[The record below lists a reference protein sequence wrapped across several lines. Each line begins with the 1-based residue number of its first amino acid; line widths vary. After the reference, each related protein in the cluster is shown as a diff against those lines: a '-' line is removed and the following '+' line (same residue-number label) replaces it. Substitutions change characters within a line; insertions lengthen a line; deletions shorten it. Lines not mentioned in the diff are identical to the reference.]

1 MIRRVKHIYCPRTSV
16 LTWHLDPLHNLFSM
30 LPKTEQIFRDNIHI
44 ANLERGIKSP
54 EFQDK
59 KERILILYYLL
70 ENVSGLNRT
79 QTQTL
84 ADAVLIPRDKQVIL
98 GLLKVAK
105 KEDKGSPSGGFFA
118 ASQGFVKRTPCISNM
133 SEDALWRDANNFA
146 SSIPD
151 SRFLSKLETTP
162 VDECL
167 RDAIVKAEEAA
178 HTYLKKQIK
187 SLVDGLA
194 EQIFTIQKEECDK
207 QIEQEIT
214 SQKAKELGIIRSGF
228 VHQVEALSRERSRS
242 YVHYSLGKWPMA

>member
-1 MIRRVKHIYCPRTSV
+1 
-16 LTWHLDPLHNLFSM
+16 M
-30 LPKTEQIFRDNIHI
+30 LPKTEQIFRDNIHT
-44 ANLERGIKSP
+44 ANLERGIKSS

-70 ENVSGLNRT
+70 ENVNGSNRT

-84 ADAVLIPRDKQVIL
+84 ADAVLIPRDNQAVL

-105 KEDKGSPSGGFFA
+105 KEDKGSTSGGFFA
-118 ASQGFVKRTPCISNM
+118 AADGFVKRTPSISDT

-146 SSIPD
+146 SSVPD
-151 SRFLSKLETTP
+151 SRFLSKLKTTP

-167 RDAIVKAEEAA
+167 RGAIVKAEEAA
-178 HTYLKKQIK
+178 HTYLRKLIEF
-187 SLVDGLA
+187 LVDGLGD
-194 EQIFTIQKEECDK
+194 QIFAIQKEECDK

-214 SQKAKELGIIRSGF
+214 SDEDKELRILRSEF

-242 YVHYSLGKWPMA
+242 YVHFSLERWPMA